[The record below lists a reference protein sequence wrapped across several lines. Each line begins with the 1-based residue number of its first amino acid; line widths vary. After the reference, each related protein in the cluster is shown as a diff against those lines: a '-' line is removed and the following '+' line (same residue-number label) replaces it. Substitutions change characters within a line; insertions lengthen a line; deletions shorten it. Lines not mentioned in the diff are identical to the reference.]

1 MAIIPAPYLLYK
13 ISFIIYLLINNV
25 YAIILIMS
33 NAYPKHIKNTPNQ
46 HPSDERTGNLKKIIG
61 AVAIG
66 LVLFVGGAKLV
77 DAARPDYGFSKKT
90 HTEVAHPGDTPWS
103 IASNIEGADQI
114 DTRLVVEYLIETN
127 PNLSDGLQL
136 GEAVEVPNKVK
147 VN

>member
-1 MAIIPAPYLLYK
+1 
-13 ISFIIYLLINNV
+13 
-25 YAIILIMS
+25 MS

-46 HPSDERTGNLKKIIG
+46 QPSGERTRKFKQIIG

-103 IASNIEGADQI
+103 IASNIEGANKI
-114 DTRLVVEYLIETN
+114 DPRVAVSYLQETN

>member
-1 MAIIPAPYLLYK
+1 
-13 ISFIIYLLINNV
+13 
-25 YAIILIMS
+25 MS

-46 HPSDERTGNLKKIIG
+46 QPSGERTRKFKQIIG

-66 LVLFVGGAKLV
+66 AVLFGGGAVLV
-77 DAARPDYGFSKKT
+77 DATTPDYRFSKKT

-103 IASNIEGADQI
+103 IASNIKGADQI